1 MALPDEF
8 LYQLKSANT
17 IDSVIGSYVN
27 LLRSGHDFVGLCPF
41 HSEKTPSFH
50 IYTDTQSFYC
60 FGCGAGGDVITFIKR
75 IENLDYIEAVKLLAQ
90 RAGLEVPESGHDSK
104 LSELKKRIL
113 EINRATANY
122 YYKMLVSGEDKRGLK
137 YFASRKL
144 KPETIKKYG
153 LGYAPGTWDGL
164 KKHLSALGYNEDE
177 MIAAGVRSVGRSG
190 SSVYDT
196 FRERVIFP
204 IIDLRGNVIAFGGRI
219 IEGDGPKYLNTSD
232 TPVFKKSRNLF
243 SLNFAKNSPVKKL
256 ILAEGYMDVIA
267 INQAGFENV
276 VATLGTALTPEQAR
290 LMKQYAD
297 DVIISYDSDGAG
309 QKATARAI
317 NLLSEAGINTRII
330 KMDGAKDP
338 DEYIKK
344 FGAQRFKM
352 LLDNSGGAINFE
364 LEKCRQG
371 LDTETEMGKVEF
383 LKRCVS
389 VLAGIKNQLER
400 DVYIS
405 KISKEEDININVL
418 RSQVNSEIRRSINT
432 EKKKQWRAIK
442 AKPFFTDKL
451 VPESS
456 SCLREVKAEEGIL
469 AYLFRNPDKTEYVKN
484 HIEPDCFITEFY
496 RRIYNIFCEKT
507 SVSDDFSLSLFSD
520 LLSDEEMGKISGI
533 YAKNKDIIITIQNLN
548 DYIKILN
555 DYKEASAISSKN
567 ELSDDDLLNIVKK
580 AREK

>member
-27 LLRSGHDFVGLCPF
+27 LLRTGHDFVGLCPF

-90 RAGLEVPESGHDSK
+90 RAGLEVPESSHDSK
-104 LSELKKRIL
+104 LSELKKSIL

-122 YYKMLVSGEDKRGLK
+122 YYKMLISGEDKRGLK

-219 IEGDGPKYLNTSD
+219 IEGNGPKYLNTGD

-352 LLDNSGGAINFE
+352 LLDNSRGAINFE

-383 LKRCVS
+383 LKRCVG

-418 RSQVNSEIRRSINT
+418 RSQVNSEIRRSIKT

-469 AYLFRNPDKTEYVKN
+469 AYLFRNPDKTEYVKK

-496 RRIYNIFCEKT
+496 RRIYNIFCEKI

-548 DYIKILN
+548 DYMKILN
-555 DYKEASAISSKN
+555 DHKEASVISSKS

>member
-27 LLRSGHDFVGLCPF
+27 LLRTGHDFVGLCPF

-90 RAGLEVPESGHDSK
+90 RAGLEVPESSHDSK
-104 LSELKKRIL
+104 LSELKKSIL

-122 YYKMLVSGEDKRGLK
+122 YYKMLISGEDKRGLK

-219 IEGDGPKYLNTSD
+219 IEGNGPKYLNTGD

-383 LKRCVS
+383 LKRCVG

-418 RSQVNSEIRRSINT
+418 RSQVNSEIRRSIKT

-469 AYLFRNPDKTEYVKN
+469 AYLFRNPDKTEYVKK

-496 RRIYNIFCEKT
+496 RRIYNIFCEKI

-548 DYIKILN
+548 DYMKILN
-555 DYKEASAISSKN
+555 DHKEASVISSKS